1 MPLAGTAALLNWS
14 DVAEAD
20 RPDYYTWHVREHM
33 VGRIGVPGF
42 LRGRR
47 YAAVRATSNFF
58 QFYEL
63 ADAAVLESA
72 LYRALA
78 GAPTPLT
85 QRVTQRIV
93 NSHRVVARQALS
105 VGAGQA
111 GYLLTLRV
119 PPNAADAPAFD
130 EKLTRTA
137 AARLRDLP
145 CITGVH
151 VFAAIDAPGRV
162 VLMEGLSAHALE
174 YAGAALRVVLGDG
187 MARVPWDLFHHE
199 FTVTPDDAQSDR
211 EG

>member
-20 RPDYYTWHVREHM
+20 RPEYYAWHVREHM

-47 YAAVRATSNFF
+47 YAAVRATSDFF

-72 LYRALA
+72 PYRALA
-78 GAPTPLT
+78 GVPTPLT

-93 NSHRVVARQALS
+93 NSHRVVATQRLS

-111 GYLLTLRV
+111 GYLLTLRLLSDAV
-119 PPNAADAPAFD
+119 DAALFDANV
-130 EKLTRTA
+130 TRTT
-137 AARLRDLP
+137 AARIRDLP
-145 CITGVH
+145 QIAGVH
-151 VFAAIDAPGRV
+151 AFAAIDAPSRV
-162 VLMEGLSAHALE
+162 VLVEGLSAPALDHA
-174 YAGAALRVVLGDG
+174 GTALRTALGTVA
-187 MARVPWDLFHHE
+187 ARVTYDLFHHE